1 MLFNYL
7 TVYPLFFQNLTV
19 LKRQFLLPSLLL
31 LASQSASAGP
41 MGFDESF
48 MTMGDINNNWR
59 EVFVNYAVSP
69 RDAFGVS
76 ATYMRADDKTKSRT
90 LEEVTYTRLL
100 KRWNAPHAQANLWF
114 QGGIGALQGEDK
126 LVGENRDFNK
136 IMVTPGVQFDYETT
150 RIYLSATHRFYRA
163 SQINHDFTSLRAGFS
178 FYESDYDKTQPWLIL
193 EARNMNGLSEKI
205 EVTPMLRLINKNFF
219 IEAGVNNSREPR
231 FNFMY
236 IF

>member
-1 MLFNYL
+1 MFY
-7 TVYPLFFQNLTV
+7 QH
-19 LKRQFLLPSLLL
+19 LKVALPL
-31 LASQSASAGP
+31 LAMLLSQPATAGP

-48 MTMGDINNNWR
+48 MAMGDFNNNWR
-59 EVFVNYAVSP
+59 ESFINYAITP
-69 RDAFGVS
+69 RDALGVS
-76 ATYMRADDKTKSRT
+76 ATYMRADDKSKSRT

-100 KRWNAPHAQANLWF
+100 KRWNAPHVQANLWF

-126 LVGENRDFNK
+126 LVGENRDFDK
-136 IMVTPGVQFDYETT
+136 VMITPGVQFDYETT
-150 RIYLSATHRFYRA
+150 RIYFQAAHRLYRA
-163 SQINHDFTSLRAGFS
+163 TDINHDYTSLRAGFS

-205 EVTPMLRLINKNFF
+205 EITPMLRLINKNFF
-219 IEAGVNNSREPR
+219 VEAGVNNSREPR

>member
-1 MLFNYL
+1 MIYHRIKI
-7 TVYPLFFQNLTV
+7 V
-19 LKRQFLLPSLLL
+19 LPFMATLL
-31 LASQSASAGP
+31 SQYVTAGP

-48 MTMGDINNNWR
+48 MAMGDFNNNWR
-59 EVFVNYAVSP
+59 ESFVNYAITP

-76 ATYMRADDKTKSRT
+76 ATYMRSDDKTKSRT

-114 QGGIGALQGEDK
+114 QGGIGALQGTNEHIGRGDK
-126 LVGENRDFNK
+126 LSKFVY
-136 IMVTPGVQFDYETT
+136 TPGVQFDYETT
-150 RIYLSATHRFYRA
+150 RIYFQATHRLYRA
-163 SQINHDFTSLRAGFS
+163 SDINHDYTSMRAGFS
-178 FYESDYDKTQPWLIL
+178 FYESGYDKTQPWLIL

-205 EVTPMLRLINKNFF
+205 EVTPMLRLINKSFF
-219 IEAGVNNSREPR
+219 VEAGVNNSREPR

>member
-1 MLFNYL
+1 MFY
-7 TVYPLFFQNLTV
+7 QH
-19 LKRQFLLPSLLL
+19 LKVALPL
-31 LASQSASAGP
+31 LAMLLSQPATAGP

-48 MTMGDINNNWR
+48 MAMGDFNNNWR
-59 EVFVNYAVSP
+59 ESFINYAITP
-69 RDAFGVS
+69 RDALGVS
-76 ATYMRADDKTKSRT
+76 ATYMRADDKSKSRT

-126 LVGENRDFNK
+126 LVGENRDFDK
-136 IMVTPGVQFDYETT
+136 VMITPGVQFDYETT
-150 RIYLSATHRFYRA
+150 RIYFQAAHRLYRA
-163 SQINHDFTSLRAGFS
+163 TDINHDYTSLRAGFS

-205 EVTPMLRLINKNFF
+205 EITPMLRLINKNFF
-219 IEAGVNNSREPR
+219 VEAGVNNSREPR

>member
-1 MLFNYL
+1 MIYHRIKM
-7 TVYPLFFQNLTV
+7 V
-19 LKRQFLLPSLLL
+19 LPFLATLL
-31 LASQSASAGP
+31 SQYVTAGP

-48 MTMGDINNNWR
+48 MAMGDFNNNWR
-59 EVFVNYAVSP
+59 ESFVNYSITP

-76 ATYMRADDKTKSRT
+76 ATYMRTDDKTKSRT
-90 LEEVTYTRLL
+90 LEEVTYTRLV

-114 QGGIGALQGEDK
+114 QGGIGALQGKDERIGRDDK
-126 LVGENRDFNK
+126 FSKFVY
-136 IMVTPGVQFDYETT
+136 TPGVQFDYETT
-150 RIYLSATHRFYRA
+150 RIYFQATHRLYRA
-163 SQINHDFTSLRAGFS
+163 SDINHDYTSMRAGFS
-178 FYESDYDKTQPWLIL
+178 FYESDYERTQPWLVL

-205 EVTPMLRLINKNFF
+205 EVTPMLRLINKSFF